1 MWAVYAALSAFFASL
16 TAILGKIGVQG
27 INSNL
32 ATAIRTI
39 FVLMMAWGMV
49 FITGSIGGIKDIGSK
64 SMVFLA
70 LSGIATGAS
79 WLCYYKAMQL
89 GQIAKVVTIDK
100 FSLVLTFL
108 LGALFLGEKLN
119 FKTVL
124 GGVIITI
131 GTLIV
136 VL

>member
-1 MWAVYAALSAFFASL
+1 MWAVYAILSALFASL
-16 TAILGKIGVQG
+16 TAILGKIGVQN

-49 FITGSIGGIKDIGSK
+49 FITGSFSGVKDIGSK
-64 SMVFLA
+64 SMIFLA

-79 WLCYYKAMQL
+79 WLCYYKAMQM

-108 LGALFLGEKLN
+108 LAALFLGEKLN

-124 GGVIITI
+124 GGILITI

-136 VL
+136 AL